1 MSLKLSL
8 DATVILLVLKPP
20 SDPLATLDSL
30 LRESLQLTEYI
41 CTQWTFLNLRDVCLE
56 LGQQG
61 KRLAGVSEI
70 GI

>member
-20 SDPLATLDSL
+20 SYPLATLDSL

-56 LGQQG
+56 LGQKC

>member
-8 DATVILLVLKPP
+8 DATVILLVLKPS

-41 CTQWTFLNLRDVCLE
+41 CTQWTFFNLRDVCLE
-56 LGQQG
+56 LE
-61 KRLAGVSEI
+61 KKDRRLEG
-70 GI
+70 